1 MVQFL
6 KKVTFVIRQPG
17 TAAAFIPL
25 IQYFK
30 ADNNSW
36 KIIILAYDRAYHVL
50 LENNISSEPIAQ
62 FTDSL
67 SFLKGSHILVTG
79 TSRMVEDDNLY
90 WTWSKQQQIPCIGFV
105 DSWASYSERFTM
117 HHPLDALPQFIAAVD
132 EFMCNRLVEAGI
144 AKEKIVITGSPAFD
158 LLVKAKTNYHNKK
171 EAKEILIITDPYT
184 EINGADVKKKVGFSE
199 FEIMDFLFDS
209 FTTILQTKAK
219 DYTLKIKIHPR
230 ESLEKYTI
238 YQEKFAHLYKRF
250 EIIGGTASKI
260 NLILQ
265 SNLVIGMSSILLV
278 EASILGKQTISLQ
291 PNRVSANDI
300 TDKKEGIKVFT
311 DFDAASSHLI
321 DAFTN
326 KQIQTFTPLEIPPA
340 TPKFVDFIEKL
351 IT

>member
-1 MVQFL
+1 LVQFL
-6 KKVTFVIRQPG
+6 KKITFVIRQPG

-30 ADNNSW
+30 ANKW
-36 KIIILAYDRAYHVL
+36 EAIVLAYDRAYQIL

-62 FTDSL
+62 YTDSL

-90 WTWSKQQQIPCIGFV
+90 WTWGKQQQIPCIGFV

-117 HHPLDALPQFIAAVD
+117 HHQLDALPQFIAAVD
-132 EFMCNRLVEAGI
+132 EFMRNRLIEAGI
-144 AKEKIVITGSPAFD
+144 TKEKIVITGSPAFD
-158 LLVKAKTNYHNKK
+158 LLVKTKANHHYKK
-171 EAKEILIITDPYT
+171 EATEILIITDPYT
-184 EINGADVKKKVGFSE
+184 EINGADVKNKVGFSE
-199 FEIMDFLFDS
+199 FELLDFLFDS

-230 ESLEKYTI
+230 ESLEKYTL

-250 EIIGGTASKI
+250 EIIGGTANKI

-265 SNLVIGMSSILLV
+265 SSLVIGMSSILLV

-300 TDKKEGIKVFT
+300 TDNKAGIRVFT
-311 DFDAASSHLI
+311 DFDAAYSHLT

-326 KQIQTFTPLEIPPA
+326 KQNQTFTPSKIPLA
-340 TPKFVDFIEKL
+340 TPKFVNFIETL
-351 IT
+351 IKI